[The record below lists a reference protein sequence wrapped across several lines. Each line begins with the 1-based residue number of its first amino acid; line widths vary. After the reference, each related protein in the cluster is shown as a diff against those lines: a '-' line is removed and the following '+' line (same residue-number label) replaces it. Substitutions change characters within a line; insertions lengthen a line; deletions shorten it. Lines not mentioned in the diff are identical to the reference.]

1 MTSTLPKRPVSDYI
15 HYCAVARDQIKSAN
29 PDMKTKDIVVQMG
42 ASWKQLTPEEKEK
55 YSALAKLDKER
66 YTKEMESWTA
76 NNPGVVIE
84 KKVKVKKAK
93 KAVAAVADDEVPAA
107 EEEIVISEEEL
118 VQPAVTEKPKK
129 TRKAKTVA
137 APEPVAAP
145 PAPVVPV
152 PAPAAAPAE
161 KEKKPP
167 SRYQNFLKVQRPLL
181 KESKPDL
188 KPKDVLTEL
197 GAMWSKLSLKEQE
210 QY

>member
-93 KAVAAVADDEVPAA
+93 KAVAAADEVPAA

-129 TRKAKTVA
+129 TRKAKTVT

-145 PAPVVPV
+145 PAPVAPA

>member
-15 HYCAVARDQIKSAN
+15 HYCAVARDQIKSVN

-137 APEPVAAP
+137 APEPAVAAP
-145 PAPVVPV
+145 PAPVVP
-152 PAPAAAPAE
+152 APAAAPVE

-188 KPKDVLTEL
+188 KPKEVLTEL

>member
-29 PDMKTKDIVVQMG
+29 PDLKTKDIVVQMG
-42 ASWKQLTPEEKEK
+42 AGWKQLSPEEKEK

-93 KAVAAVADDEVPAA
+93 KAVEVPAPA
-107 EEEIVISEEEL
+107 SEEEIVISEEEL
-118 VQPAVTEKPKK
+118 VQPAVADKPKK

-137 APEPVAAP
+137 APEPAVAAP
-145 PAPVVPV
+145 PAPVVP
-152 PAPAAAPAE
+152 APVAAPVE

-188 KPKDVLTEL
+188 KPKEVLTEL